1 MPIIKFI
8 ESAGVFIVRA
18 YNAWKFD
25 KCYSRVTIA
34 KQSLQNN
41 NTLMDKVVAVHLSS
55 NKIFF
60 SFVCATKKYYELR
73 KTSKI

>member
-1 MPIIKFI
+1 MVHKLQLTVNAIPEDTICCSPLIITAGTMPIIKFI

-34 KQSLQNN
+34 KQSL
-41 NTLMDKVVAVHLSS
+41 
-55 NKIFF
+55 
-60 SFVCATKKYYELR
+60 
-73 KTSKI
+73 